1 MQIQSGK
8 LYENRT
14 WKYLY
19 PCLKVY
25 GNTLK
30 TYLNSFF
37 KLAVG
42 LGDHNININEDNC
55 IYILIDTNI
64 HSPQQSL
71 QTYREYLAKFLDW
84 VRFQPYYVTDYIFEG
99 FDRGEKHML
108 VLRLPDIYK
117 ESYIKFKQGKY
128 SEMYS
133 SKDIENLYPL
143 IVNSNK
149 NIEIKV
155 NNNITNIKNVLTK
168 NSNHLELFRKQ
179 VNSEFKTNLSL
190 KDIKDHELD
199 FPPIQEEEIFN
210 YNKILNESR
219 R

>member
-25 GNTLK
+25 GGTLK

-42 LGDHNININEDNC
+42 LGDHNIDINEDNC

-71 QTYREYLAKFLDW
+71 QTYREYLSKFLDW

-108 VLRLPDIYK
+108 VLRLPDTYK

-133 SKDIENLYPL
+133 SKDIDNLYSL

-168 NSNHLELFRKQ
+168 NSSHLELFRKQ
-179 VNSEFKTNLSL
+179 INDEFGTNLSL
-190 KDIKDHELD
+190 KDLKNHELD
-199 FPPIQEEEIFN
+199 LPPSQNEEIFN
-210 YNKILNESR
+210 YKKQLVT
-219 R
+219 

>member
-8 LYENRT
+8 LYENKT
-14 WKYLY
+14 WEYLY

-25 GNTLK
+25 GSTLK

-42 LGDHNININEDNC
+42 LGDHNIDINEDNC

-71 QTYREYLAKFLDW
+71 QTYREYLSKFLDW

-108 VLRLPDIYK
+108 VLRLPDTYK

-133 SKDIENLYPL
+133 SKDIDNLYSL

-155 NNNITNIKNVLTK
+155 NNNITNIKNILTK
-168 NSNHLELFRKQ
+168 NSSHLELFRKQ
-179 VNSEFKTNLSL
+179 INDEFGTNLSL
-190 KDIKDHELD
+190 NDLKNHELD
-199 FPPIQEEEIFN
+199 LPPSQNEEIFN
-210 YNKILNESR
+210 YKKQLVT
-219 R
+219 

>member
-25 GNTLK
+25 GGTLK

-42 LGDHNININEDNC
+42 LGDHNIDINEDNC

-64 HSPQQSL
+64 HSPQQGL
-71 QTYREYLAKFLDW
+71 QTYREYLSKFLDW

-108 VLRLPDIYK
+108 VLRLPDTYK

-133 SKDIENLYPL
+133 SKDIDNLYSL

-168 NSNHLELFRKQ
+168 NSSHLELFRKQ
-179 VNSEFKTNLSL
+179 INDEFGTNLSL
-190 KDIKDHELD
+190 NDLKNHELD
-199 FPPIQEEEIFN
+199 LPPSQNEEIFN
-210 YNKILNESR
+210 YKKQLVT
-219 R
+219 

>member
-25 GNTLK
+25 GGTLK

-42 LGDHNININEDNC
+42 LGDHNIDINEDNC

-71 QTYREYLAKFLDW
+71 QTYREYLSKFLDW

-108 VLRLPDIYK
+108 VLRLPDTYK

-133 SKDIENLYPL
+133 SKDIDNLYSL

-168 NSNHLELFRKQ
+168 NSSHLELFRKQ
-179 VNSEFKTNLSL
+179 INDEFGTNLSL
-190 KDIKDHELD
+190 NDLKNHELD
-199 FPPIQEEEIFN
+199 LPPSQNEEIFN
-210 YNKILNESR
+210 YKKQLVT
-219 R
+219 

>member
-19 PCLKVY
+19 PCLTVY
-25 GNTLK
+25 GSALK

-37 KLAVG
+37 KLAIG
-42 LGDHNININEDNC
+42 LGDHNINIDENNC

-64 HSPQQSL
+64 YSSQQSL
-71 QTYREYLAKFLDW
+71 QTYREYLARFLDW
-84 VRFQPYYVTDYIFEG
+84 VKFQPYYVADYIFEG
-99 FDRGEKHML
+99 LDRGEKHML
-108 VLRLPDIYK
+108 VLRLPNIHK
-117 ESYIKFKQGKY
+117 ESYVKFKQGKY

-133 SKDIENLYPL
+133 SKNINNLYPL

-149 NIEIKV
+149 SIEIKV

-179 VNSEFKTNLSL
+179 INDEFGTNLSL
-190 KDIKDHELD
+190 NDLKDHELD
-199 FPPIQEEEIFN
+199 LPPSQNEEIFN
-210 YNKILNESR
+210 YKKQLVT
-219 R
+219 

>member
-14 WKYLY
+14 WKYIY

-25 GNTLK
+25 GGTLK

-42 LGDHNININEDNC
+42 LSDYNIDINEDNC

-71 QTYREYLAKFLDW
+71 QTYREYLSKFLDW
-84 VRFQPYYVTDYIFEG
+84 VKFQPYYVTDYIFEG

-108 VLRLPDIYK
+108 VLRLPDTYK

-133 SKDIENLYPL
+133 SKDIDNLYPL

-179 VNSEFKTNLSL
+179 INDEFGTNLSL
-190 KDIKDHELD
+190 NDLKDHELD
-199 FPPIQEEEIFN
+199 LPPSQNEEIFN
-210 YNKILNESR
+210 YKKQLVKHE
-219 R
+219 

>member
-25 GNTLK
+25 GGTLK

-42 LGDHNININEDNC
+42 LGDHNIDINEDNC

-71 QTYREYLAKFLDW
+71 QTYREYLSKFLDW

-108 VLRLPDIYK
+108 VLRLPDTYK

-133 SKDIENLYPL
+133 SKDIDNLYSL

-168 NSNHLELFRKQ
+168 NSSHLELFRKQ
-179 VNSEFKTNLSL
+179 INDEFGTNLSL
-190 KDIKDHELD
+190 NDLKDHELD
-199 FPPIQEEEIFN
+199 LPPSQNEEIFN
-210 YNKILNESR
+210 YKKQLVI
-219 R
+219 

>member
-25 GNTLK
+25 GGTLK

-42 LGDHNININEDNC
+42 LGDHNINIDENNC

-64 HSPQQSL
+64 HSSQQSL
-71 QTYREYLAKFLDW
+71 QTYREYLSKFLDW

-117 ESYIKFKQGKY
+117 ESYVKFKQGEY

-133 SKDIENLYPL
+133 SKDIDNLYPL

-168 NSNHLELFRKQ
+168 NSSHLELFRKQ
-179 VNSEFKTNLSL
+179 INDEFGTNLSL
-190 KDIKDHELD
+190 NDLKNHELD
-199 FPPIQEEEIFN
+199 LPPSQNEEIFN
-210 YNKILNESR
+210 YKKQLVT
-219 R
+219 

>member
-19 PCLKVY
+19 PCLKSY
-25 GNTLK
+25 GGTLK

-42 LGDHNININEDNC
+42 LGDHNIDINEDNC

-71 QTYREYLAKFLDW
+71 QTYREYLSKFLDW

-108 VLRLPDIYK
+108 VLRLPDTYK

-133 SKDIENLYPL
+133 SKDIDNLYPL

-168 NSNHLELFRKQ
+168 NSSHLELFRKQ
-179 VNSEFKTNLSL
+179 INDEFGTNLSL
-190 KDIKDHELD
+190 NDLKNHELD
-199 FPPIQEEEIFN
+199 LPPSQNEEIFN
-210 YNKILNESR
+210 YKKQLVT
-219 R
+219 

>member
-25 GNTLK
+25 GGTLK

-42 LGDHNININEDNC
+42 LGDHNIDINEDNC

-71 QTYREYLAKFLDW
+71 QTYREYLSKFLDW

-108 VLRLPDIYK
+108 VLRLPDTYK
-117 ESYIKFKQGKY
+117 ESYTKFKQGKY

-133 SKDIENLYPL
+133 SKDIDNLYPL

-168 NSNHLELFRKQ
+168 NSSHLELFRKQ
-179 VNSEFKTNLSL
+179 INDEFGTNLSL
-190 KDIKDHELD
+190 NDLKNHELD
-199 FPPIQEEEIFN
+199 LPPSQNEEIFN
-210 YNKILNESR
+210 YKKQLVT
-219 R
+219 

>member
-25 GNTLK
+25 GSTLK

-42 LGDHNININEDNC
+42 LGDHNIDINEDNC

-71 QTYREYLAKFLDW
+71 QTYREYLSKFLDW

-133 SKDIENLYPL
+133 SKDIDNLYPL

-168 NSNHLELFRKQ
+168 NSNYLELFRKQ
-179 VNSEFKTNLSL
+179 INDEFGTNLSL
-190 KDIKDHELD
+190 NDLKDHELD
-199 FPPIQEEEIFN
+199 LPPSQNEEIFN
-210 YNKILNESR
+210 YKKQLVT
-219 R
+219 